1 MQRPLIF
8 GIFLAA
14 SLSAFGATW
23 NGTLVDV
30 MCKGQDLA
38 GHTRDCALNCS
49 KSGYAVVTADGKF
62 YKLDETGNSKALA
75 ALKVSKKDKD
85 LKAKV
90 SGSLSDGVIQ
100 VETLDLEP

>member
-1 MQRPLIF
+1 MQRRLLF
-8 GIFLAA
+8 GIFLAT
-14 SLSAFGATW
+14 SISAFGATW

-49 KSGYAVVTADGKF
+49 KSGYAVVTGDGKF
-62 YKLDETGNSKALA
+62 FKLDETGNAKALA
-75 ALKVSKKDKD
+75 ALKESKKDKD

-90 SGSLSDGVIQ
+90 TGTLEDGVIQ
-100 VETLDLEP
+100 VDTLELEP

>member
-8 GIFLAA
+8 GLVLAT
-14 SLSAFGATW
+14 SISAFGATW

-38 GHTRDCALNCS
+38 GHTRECALNCS

-62 YKLDETGNSKALA
+62 YKLDETGNAKALA
-75 ALKVSKKDKD
+75 ALKGSKKDKD

-90 SGSLSDGVIQ
+90 TGTLSDGVIQ
-100 VETLDLEP
+100 VDGLGLEP